1 MVAWSRRGPRRR
13 RRRRR
18 RPRPSRRRT
27 TRGLWGH
34 GPVSERR
41 RPRGLRADA
50 VTMIPPTRLIS
61 APRAAER
68 RRVAGHVS
76 TIQALAGR
84 PGGLVATV
92 RFTSVG
98 RPRKHGRHDARR
110 RSGDCCP
117 SEVVGGFAV
126 ACARRGREQGEREP
140 GEHLLMGAGGGQ
152 ARSAA
157 FVARPL
163 PRNSVWRLIDDC
175 GVHRLGFMVW
185 ASQPSGR
192 AQPSCTAGRPGSGC
206 GARGGRAFG
215 GECDFRRLTVRR
227 CWDGYGRAI
236 PSGGSGVGAGV
247 LHAPRGSPIWGSC
260 FGVAGT

>member
-68 RRVAGHVS
+68 RRVAGHVG

-98 RPRKHGRHDARR
+98 RPRKDGRHDARR
-110 RSGDCCP
+110 RSGACCP
-117 SEVVGGFAV
+117 PEMVVGFAV

-140 GEHLLMGAGGGQ
+140 GEHLLMGAGWRAGSFGGVC
-152 ARSAA
+152 SA
-157 FVARPL
+157 PL
-163 PRNSVWRLIDDC
+163 NCQETQCGRLTDDR
-175 GVHRLGFMVW
+175 GVHRLGFFLVW
-185 ASQPSGR
+185 ASQPPGR
-192 AQPSCTAGRPGSGC
+192 VRASMGLIHRAPESCRRR
-206 GARGGRAFG
+206 RGGR
-215 GECDFRRLTVRR
+215 DFR
-227 CWDGYGRAI
+227 W
-236 PSGGSGVGAGV
+236 
-247 LHAPRGSPIWGSC
+247 
-260 FGVAGT
+260 